1 MSTERS
7 GGETG
12 EGWSFDTRSVQAGRE
27 SGPLA
32 DPSGERLDGLGRPVS
47 PGIQTASAFAF
58 DRLADLDRAFD
69 DPRAGYVYARH
80 GGPTGDAF
88 GAAVAALEGAPGAV
102 AFASGMAA
110 IHAVLLAAGARPG
123 EAVVA
128 AGDLY
133 GATLT
138 LLRTQFAAGG
148 VRLRLVDV
156 ADLDAVRAAVQE
168 SRPRVVYV
176 ETVSNPLLRLAD
188 VPALAQVARSAGASL
203 IVDNTFASPAL
214 YRPLAAGAHA
224 VVHSATKYLGGH
236 GDLVAG
242 VVAAEASLLEPL
254 RTVGRIGGATL
265 GAFDAW
271 LALRG
276 LRTLA
281 LRMERHSRNAAAVAR
296 HLGEQRRVG
305 RVHYPGLATH
315 PQHALATRLFE
326 DRGFGGMVSFTIRD
340 AGPAEVARFMDAL
353 RLFVPAPTM
362 GDVYSLALYPA
373 RASHRGLSPQERAAL
388 GIGDDLVRL
397 SVGIEGLPDLLA
409 DLDQALAR

>member
-1 MSTERS
+1 MSTQRRS
-7 GGETG
+7 GETG
-12 EGWSFDTRSVQAGRE
+12 DGWSFETRSVQAGRE

-32 DPSGERLDGLGRPVS
+32 DPEGERPGGLGRPVS

-58 DRLADLDRAFD
+58 DRLDDLDRAFD

-88 GAAVAALEGAPGAV
+88 AAAVAALEGAPGAV

-110 IHAVLLAAGARPG
+110 INAVLLAAGVRPG

-133 GATLT
+133 GATLS
-138 LLRTQFAAGG
+138 LLRGHVAAG

-156 ADLDAVRAAVQE
+156 ADLDAAGAAVE
-168 SRPRVVYV
+168 ETRPRVLFV

-188 VPALAQVARSAGASL
+188 VPALAALARRAGATL
-203 IVDNTFASPAL
+203 VVDNTFASPAL
-214 YRPLAAGAHA
+214 VRPLAAGAHA

-254 RTVGRIGGATL
+254 RTQARIGGATL

-271 LALRG
+271 LAMRG

-281 LRMERHSRNAAAVAR
+281 LRMERHCSNAAAVAT
-296 HLGEQRRVG
+296 HLSGVRRVG
-305 RVHYPGLATH
+305 RVHYPGLTSH
-315 PQHALATRLFE
+315 PQHLLATHLFGG
-326 DRGFGGMVSFTIRD
+326 RGYGGMVSFTIRD

-373 RASHRGLSPQERAAL
+373 RSSHRGLTPDERRAL

-397 SVGIEGLPDLLA
+397 SVGIEGLPDLLD

>member
-1 MSTERS
+1 MSAT
-7 GGETG
+7 GDAGETG
-12 EGWSFDTRSVQAGRE
+12 DGWGFDTRAVQAGRE
-27 SGPLA
+27 SGPLP
-32 DPSGERLDGLGRPVS
+32 DPAGEHLDGLGRPVS
-47 PGIQTASAFAF
+47 PGIQTASAYAF
-58 DRLADLDRAFD
+58 DRLDDLDRAFD
-69 DPRAGYVYARH
+69 DPRAGYVYARPA
-80 GGPTGDAF
+80 GPTGDAF
-88 GAAVAALEGAPGAV
+88 AAAVAALEGAPGAV

-110 IHAVLLAAGARPG
+110 IQAVLLAAGARPG

-138 LLRTQFAAGG
+138 LLCAHFAAGG

-156 ADLDAVRAAVQE
+156 TDLDAVRAALAE
-168 SRPRVVYV
+168 TRPRVLYV

-188 VPALAQVARSAGASL
+188 VPALAALARDAGATL

-214 YRPLAAGAHA
+214 CRPLAGGAHA

-254 RTVGRIGGATL
+254 RTQARIGGATL

-281 LRMERHSRNAAAVAR
+281 LRMERHCGNAAAVAI
-296 HLGEQRRVG
+296 HLSGVRRVG
-305 RVHYPGLATH
+305 RVYYPGLTSH
-315 PQHALATRLFE
+315 PQHALAARLFGG
-326 DRGFGGMVSFTIRD
+326 RGFGGMVSFTIRD

-373 RASHRGLSPQERAAL
+373 RASHRGLSPEERHAL